1 MQWQKVPYWI
11 LMSCLS
17 ILIIDL
23 ASRLLQY
30 SSHPMDNY
38 AYLAA
43 SEAAAHTASYIF
55 YQVR

>member
-1 MQWQKVPYWI
+1 
-11 LMSCLS
+11 MSCIH

-38 AYLAA
+38 ARLAV

>member
-1 MQWQKVPYWI
+1 MTYFY
-11 LMSCLS
+11 
-17 ILIIDL
+17 ILINDL

-30 SSHPMDNY
+30 SSRPMNNY
-38 AYLAA
+38 AHLAA

>member
-1 MQWQKVPYWI
+1 
-11 LMSCLS
+11 MSYFH

-30 SSHPMDNY
+30 SSRPMDNY
-38 AYLAA
+38 ARLAA